1 MLVLLAIYWS
11 NDWRKEEI
19 VAHTAKRQAD
29 FQVCEGSK
37 MLKTLITKAATRGV
51 LQKSLFLNIS
61 QFSQENICVG
71 VSF

>member
-1 MLVLLAIYWS
+1 MLVLLAIYWP

-51 LQKSLFLNIS
+51 L
-61 QFSQENICVG
+61 
-71 VSF
+71 